1 MFGILLRMFSGSLI
15 ALYIG
20 SAIFLFLSLAI
31 LLRLFPGFLSALR
44 RLIWGVMVVSY
55 RLYALVFDLVTQG
68 RFQHHEVNNQ
78 FIAGRMLGCAVLS
91 LLIGSGIILLLQW
104 PLNLIWIGLFIL
116 HGVFIGLLWD
126 EIPNADGFRLGE
138 RIE

>member
-15 ALYIG
+15 ALCIG

-31 LLRLFPGFLSALR
+31 LLRLSPGFLSALR
-44 RLIWGVMVVSY
+44 RLVWGIVVVTY
-55 RLYALVFDLVTQG
+55 RLYAMVFDLVTQG
-68 RFQHHEVNNQ
+68 RFQQREADNQ
-78 FIAGRMLGCAVLS
+78 FIAGRMLGCAMLS

-104 PLNLIWIGLFIL
+104 PLNLIWIGLFTL
-116 HGVFIGLLWD
+116 HGLFIGLFWD
-126 EIPNADGFRLGE
+126 EIPNAGGFRLGE